1 MTALITL
8 DSPNDNYH
16 QESYAYDLTDK
27 NCFTYLDDENMNC
40 EICVYDDGICLF
52 RQGKDYLLELQLA
65 KKKYAKVYTDEGFLK
80 FDAKVVDF
88 KKSSDIL
95 LMRYVLNEQE
105 RTITIKY
112 Y

>member
-8 DSPNDNYH
+8 ESLNDNYH
-16 QESYAYDLTDK
+16 QESYAYNLDDK
-27 NCFTYLDDENMNC
+27 NCFTYLDEEKMNC

-52 RQGKDYLLELQLA
+52 RQCPDHLLELHLA
-65 KKKYAKVYTDEGFLK
+65 DKKYAKIYTDEGFLQ
-80 FDAKVVDF
+80 FDVKVVDF
-88 KKSSDIL
+88 KKNSDIL
-95 LMRYVLNEQE
+95 LMRYILNDEE